1 MMSEIANS
9 AEYKSFR
16 SSVPMKKFIVDDDQT
31 KEWALYDAG
40 PKSVRCPLI
49 CFPPASGTADVYF
62 RQVLALSAHGYRVI
76 TVEYPVYWTMKE
88 FCDGFRKLLD
98 HLQLDRVHL
107 FGSSLGGFLAQKFT
121 EFTQS
126 SPRVASLILC
136 NSFYDT
142 SIFQQTNSAPTFWMM
157 PALLLKKMVMG
168 NFEKGP
174 SDPNICDSVDFLVEK
189 LDNLSQQQLASRLTL
204 NCMNCYVEPQKV
216 STVPITILDVFDDC
230 ALSFSAREEMY
241 KCYPDAKKAHLKSGG
256 NFPYLSRCDEVNI
269 FIQIHLKQFQGT
281 RHSASDTVLL
291 TDENDSS
298 REQMILAY
306 MPCCNARRIVRVSP
320 APDTNPEIVEI
331 RKGRYLRIQHFNK
344 QKRDGKFEKEMQM
357 FMEYK
362 HTGMLPNLATH
373 LSIRRTNGE
382 KGSNQSTPNKS
393 IGKSSDDTSVVS
405 NNVSNDPTNSLPN
418 CNPERPLTEK
428 SITSRRTI
436 PTPSRGVSQTSYVDT
451 QSVMSSSNV
460 TISMDQ
466 QGKRIDLGHVDTGP
480 TIDEGSESVNSN
492 SKPNLTDKP
501 PMHSHAASKIIGK
514 EMQGKNTDTNMVLF
528 FIHGV
533 GGSSDVWKSQIDYFA
548 GLGYEIVCPDMI
560 GHGLSCAPDKREAY
574 HFDEILADINEI
586 FDKYCKRKNIVI
598 GHSYGCAFAT
608 VLARQR
614 SSRIHKLIL
623 VSGGGP
629 NPLAPQPGVFSLPIC
644 MLACI
649 KPCLSCCFHR
659 RAFNSGSDLPVSKE
673 TTFDIP
679 TYVLSYIMNGQ
690 YWPDGDDMYHSWIAV
705 STLLVYGRHDIF
717 VTIQE
722 EEEMNKVI
730 YGSQLEVVEHAG
742 HMVMI
747 ETPDVFNQKVHSFID
762 ENWAPP
768 NSSQQAPD
776 TRAEEGSSPVP
787 ERSQTPL
794 TDRLAS
800 RASHLSIRSAKSTKS
815 TKSMP
820 RVVLSTRS

>member
-298 REQMILAY
+298 REQM
-306 MPCCNARRIVRVSP
+306 
-320 APDTNPEIVEI
+320 
-331 RKGRYLRIQHFNK
+331 
-344 QKRDGKFEKEMQM
+344 
-357 FMEYK
+357 
-362 HTGMLPNLATH
+362 
-373 LSIRRTNGE
+373 
-382 KGSNQSTPNKS
+382 
-393 IGKSSDDTSVVS
+393 
-405 NNVSNDPTNSLPN
+405 
-418 CNPERPLTEK
+418 
-428 SITSRRTI
+428 
-436 PTPSRGVSQTSYVDT
+436 
-451 QSVMSSSNV
+451 
-460 TISMDQ
+460 
-466 QGKRIDLGHVDTGP
+466 
-480 TIDEGSESVNSN
+480 
-492 SKPNLTDKP
+492 
-501 PMHSHAASKIIGK
+501 
-514 EMQGKNTDTNMVLF
+514 
-528 FIHGV
+528 
-533 GGSSDVWKSQIDYFA
+533 
-548 GLGYEIVCPDMI
+548 
-560 GHGLSCAPDKREAY
+560 
-574 HFDEILADINEI
+574 
-586 FDKYCKRKNIVI
+586 
-598 GHSYGCAFAT
+598 
-608 VLARQR
+608 
-614 SSRIHKLIL
+614 
-623 VSGGGP
+623 
-629 NPLAPQPGVFSLPIC
+629 
-644 MLACI
+644 
-649 KPCLSCCFHR
+649 
-659 RAFNSGSDLPVSKE
+659 
-673 TTFDIP
+673 
-679 TYVLSYIMNGQ
+679 
-690 YWPDGDDMYHSWIAV
+690 
-705 STLLVYGRHDIF
+705 
-717 VTIQE
+717 
-722 EEEMNKVI
+722 
-730 YGSQLEVVEHAG
+730 
-742 HMVMI
+742 
-747 ETPDVFNQKVHSFID
+747 
-762 ENWAPP
+762 
-768 NSSQQAPD
+768 
-776 TRAEEGSSPVP
+776 
-787 ERSQTPL
+787 
-794 TDRLAS
+794 
-800 RASHLSIRSAKSTKS
+800 
-815 TKSMP
+815 
-820 RVVLSTRS
+820 